1 MDAINQITA
10 VSMDSLQGQQDYTL
24 PTAPSMAE
32 LEGLSAQFLDALGEM
47 KAEVSSRADNVELSL
62 SNLTDLSPQKLLQVQ
77 VELMQVTLQQEL
89 ISKGVTK
96 TTQNVEALIKAQ

>member
-32 LEGLSAQFLDALGEM
+32 MEGLSAQFLDALGEM

-77 VELMQVTLQQEL
+77 MELMQVTLQQEL

-96 TTQNVEALIKAQ
+96 TTQNVESLIKAQ

>member
-10 VSMDSLQGQQDYTL
+10 VSMDALHGQQDYTL

-32 LEGLSAQFLDALGEM
+32 MEGLSAQFLDALGEM
-47 KAEVSSRADNVELSL
+47 KAEVSSRADSVELSL

-77 VELMQVTLQQEL
+77 MELMQVTLQQEL

>member
-32 LEGLSAQFLDALGEM
+32 MEGLSAQFLEALGEM

-77 VELMQVTLQQEL
+77 MELMQVTLQQEL

-96 TTQNVEALIKAQ
+96 TTQNVESLIKAQ

>member
-32 LEGLSAQFLDALGEM
+32 MEGLSAQFLDALGEM

-77 VELMQVTLQQEL
+77 MELMQVTLQQEL